1 MRAAHGHYVEARA
14 LIYCMS
20 TPSSV
25 QDGACKLI
33 GLLDSPAV
41 LIYCLCITI
50 SNTDAIAIALPH
62 AW

>member
-25 QDGACKLI
+25 QDGACKLV
-33 GLLDSPAV
+33 GFLEGPAV
-41 LIYCLCITI
+41 LIYCLYVTN
-50 SNTDAIAIALPH
+50 SSTDAIAIAVPQ